1 MKQQVIEHAARK
13 ISFSTDELK
22 PWTKEDE
29 TLIKAYISLHD
40 KELSLKAQAKELL
53 SLSADLNKQTEK
65 VRLKLIELKEMIAAI
80 SKLADGF
87 IVVSPN
93 RQHKANEINKEAEK
107 LSAYITG
114 DYHSILSELE
124 LTVKACEEKNGAFIN
139 DTENNELWDA
149 YSDIKH
155 SHFHNY
161 EINAIDIVSFDKD
174 DDTFRGFASVWRDHN
189 KGIIDYANEAI
200 GNYNKLI
207 LETEMQYAL
216 WEEFLKRLSLIRM
229 VTAAETG
236 EISASSN

>member
-1 MKQQVIEHAARK
+1 VKQQVIEHATRK
-13 ISFSTDELK
+13 ISFSADELK

-40 KELSLKAQAKELL
+40 KELLLKAQANELL

-87 IVVSPN
+87 IVINPN
-93 RQHKANEINKEAEK
+93 RQQKANEISKEAEK
-107 LSAYITG
+107 LGAYITG

-124 LTVKACEEKNGAFIN
+124 LTSKTCSEKNGAFIN
-139 DTENNELWDA
+139 DTEDNELWDA
-149 YSDIKH
+149 YNDIKR

-174 DDTFRGFASVWRDHN
+174 DDTFRNFASVWGDHN

-229 VTAAETG
+229 VTATETG

>member
-1 MKQQVIEHAARK
+1 VKQQVIEHATRK

-22 PWTKEDE
+22 LWTKEDE
-29 TLIKAYISLHD
+29 ILMKAYISLHD
-40 KELSLKAQAKELL
+40 KELLLKAQAKELL

-65 VRLKLIELKEMIAAI
+65 VRLKLIALKEMIAAI

-87 IVVSPN
+87 IVINPN
-93 RQHKANEINKEAEK
+93 RQHKANEISKEAKK
-107 LSAYITG
+107 LNAHIRG
-114 DYHSILSELE
+114 EYHSILSELE
-124 LTVKACEEKNGAFIN
+124 LTSKTCSEKNEAFIN
-139 DTENNELWDA
+139 DTEDDELWDA

-174 DDTFRGFASVWRDHN
+174 DDTFRSFASVWRDHN

-200 GNYNKLI
+200 GNYSKLI

-229 VTAAETG
+229 VTATETG

>member
-1 MKQQVIEHAARK
+1 VKQQVIEHATRK
-13 ISFSTDELK
+13 ISFSADELK

-29 TLIKAYISLHD
+29 TLMKAYISLHD
-40 KELSLKAQAKELL
+40 KELLLKAQAKELL
-53 SLSADLNKQTEK
+53 SLSADFNKQTEK
-65 VRLKLIELKEMIAAI
+65 VRLKLIALKEMIAAI

-87 IVVSPN
+87 IAVSPN
-93 RQHKANEINKEAEK
+93 RLHKANEISKKAEK

-124 LTVKACEEKNGAFIN
+124 LTAQTCSEKIRAFIN
-139 DTENNELWDA
+139 DTENDELWDA

-155 SHFHNY
+155 SHFQNY

-189 KGIIDYANEAI
+189 KGIIDCANDAI
-200 GNYNKLI
+200 GNYSKLI
-207 LETEMQYAL
+207 LETEMQYTL

-229 VTAAETG
+229 VTATETG
-236 EISASSN
+236 EIPASPN